1 MRIDKIKIENFQ
13 NYENLE
19 VEFEKNPDST
29 EEELDSLS
37 AIALA
42 LELNNLLDGTDS
54 EVIKVNAIIELLNAK
69 KQ

>member
-1 MRIDKIKIENFQ
+1 VSEILSHFYNIAE
-13 NYENLE
+13 
-19 VEFEKNPDST
+19 NPDST
-29 EEELDSLS
+29 EEELDTLS
-37 AIALA
+37 AIA

>member
-1 MRIDKIKIENFQ
+1 MRIDKIKIENFK

-29 EEELDSLS
+29 EEELDSLA
-37 AIALA
+37 AIA

>member
-1 MRIDKIKIENFQ
+1 MRIDKIKIENFK

-29 EEELDSLS
+29 EEELDT
-37 AIALA
+37 ITTVA

>member
-1 MRIDKIKIENFQ
+1 MGGNIRAK
-13 NYENLE
+13 E
-19 VEFEKNPDST
+19 VSEILSHFYNIAENPDST

-37 AIALA
+37 AIA

>member
-1 MRIDKIKIENFQ
+1 MRIDKIKIENFK

-29 EEELDSLS
+29 EEELDTLS
-37 AIALA
+37 AIS

>member
-1 MRIDKIKIENFQ
+1 MTSQHTDDMINNIISNEK
-13 NYENLE
+13 
-19 VEFEKNPDST
+19 VEPT
-29 EEELDSLS
+29 EEELDTLS
-37 AIALA
+37 AIA

>member
-1 MRIDKIKIENFQ
+1 MRIDKIKIENFK

-19 VEFEKNPDST
+19 VEFEKNTDST
-29 EEELDSLS
+29 EEELDTLS
-37 AIALA
+37 AIA

>member
-1 MRIDKIKIENFQ
+1 MRIDKIKIENFK
-13 NYENLE
+13 NYKNLE

-29 EEELDSLS
+29 EEELDTLS
-37 AIALA
+37 AIA
-42 LELNNLLDGTDS
+42 LELNNLLGGTDS